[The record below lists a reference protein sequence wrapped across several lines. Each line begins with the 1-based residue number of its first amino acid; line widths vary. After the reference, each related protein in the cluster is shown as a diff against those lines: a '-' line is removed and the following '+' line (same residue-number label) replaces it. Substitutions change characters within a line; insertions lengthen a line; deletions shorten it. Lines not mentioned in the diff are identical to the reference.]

1 MALMHIP
8 SALRELT
15 DGKSRVEVTA
25 ATAGEA
31 VDELERRYPGI
42 KARLVEGEGLR
53 PGLALYI
60 DGGEVDTGLRTK
72 LEPESK
78 VYFLAAQSGGV
89 NNASIR
95 SG

>member
-1 MALMHIP
+1 VALIHIP

-15 DGKSRVEVTA
+15 EGRSRVEVSA
-25 ATAGEA
+25 RTAGEA
-31 VDELERRYPGI
+31 VDELEVAYPGI

-72 LEPESK
+72 LKVQSK
-78 VYFLAAQSGGV
+78 VYFLAAQSGG
-89 NNASIR
+89 
-95 SG
+95 